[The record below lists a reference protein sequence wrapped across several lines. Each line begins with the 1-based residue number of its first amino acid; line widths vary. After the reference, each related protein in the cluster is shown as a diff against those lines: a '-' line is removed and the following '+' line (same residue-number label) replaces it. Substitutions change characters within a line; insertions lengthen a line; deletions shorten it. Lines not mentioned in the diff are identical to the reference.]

1 MKKILIFAL
10 LALLAAETVDAQMRI
25 RMGKNS
31 PIEKLGRAEIAIT
44 NLYVD
49 SVDENKLVEDAIR
62 GMLDHS
68 QGDAVD
74 E

>member
-49 SVDENKLVEDAIR
+49 SVDENKLV
-62 GMLDHS
+62 GMPYE
-68 QGDAVD
+68 AC
-74 E
+74 